1 MKNLVKR
8 LKSNAML
15 QIAVF
20 VTTFL
25 LMDLFIQMNEKTEE
39 QTTYSVTLENL
50 ALGNGETDGET
61 GGTGGGA
68 DGETGGSNNNEPIRE
83 GIYIHYWHPKST
95 VVSILS
101 KLKPREAASTRTT
114 STSGSI
120 SINQEN
126 VSIGGS
132 TSSSYTYEIR
142 TTYYEC
148 KFSPLS
154 PKCLQKEEYTLFN
167 YNLVQN

>member
-1 MKNLVKR
+1 
-8 LKSNAML
+8 ML
-15 QIAVF
+15 QIALFAALFGVMDVF
-20 VTTFL
+20 IE
-25 LMDLFIQMNEKTEE
+25 MKKKTEE
-39 QTTYSVTLENL
+39 QTTYSVTLEDL
-50 ALGNGETDGET
+50 LHAQTETDGEA
-61 GGTGGGA
+61 GGAGGGGA
-68 DGETGGSNNNEPIRE
+68 DGEDGGSNNNEPIRE

-101 KLKPREAASTRTT
+101 KLKPREAASTTTT

-120 SINQEN
+120 SISEKS

-132 TSSSYTYEIR
+132 TSSSYTYQIS

-148 KFSPLS
+148 KFSVLS

>member
-1 MKNLVKR
+1 
-8 LKSNAML
+8 
-15 QIAVF
+15 
-20 VTTFL
+20 
-25 LMDLFIQMNEKTEE
+25 MDLFIEMNKKTEE
-39 QTTYSVTLENL
+39 QTTYRTTLENL
-50 ALGNGETDGET
+50 ALGNGETNGET
-61 GGTGGGA
+61 GGTGGGT
-68 DGETGGSNNNEPIRE
+68 DGESGGGTVGNNNEPIRE
-83 GIYIHYWHPKST
+83 GTYIHYWHPDSK
-95 VVSILS
+95 VNSILS
-101 KLKPREAASTRTT
+101 KLKPREAASTTTT
-114 STSGSI
+114 SASGSI